1 MQSLS
6 DYRWQARQD
15 LQGRW
20 GEAVCA
26 TLVVALV
33 AMVCLGPSMP
43 NIILNATAHHGGLPP
58 YTWWSNSLYGLG
70 FILALFICTPLQYA
84 IDCAFLRFTR
94 RNEGSVLSNTWSIFR
109 TDYSS
114 YLLAGLLIS
123 VLTGLLSVVTLG
135 IGGIILAYA
144 YRMVPYLLHDYPD
157 LSLREVLRTSRQMMR
172 GYKWRLFLL
181 DLVFFGWYLL
191 GIFTFFIAYFWID
204 AYQSTTMAHFYEDL
218 KANRIVD
225 EDASED
231 SQEAEYVEV
240 EEA

>member
-26 TLVVALV
+26 TLVVCLV
-33 AMVCLGPSMP
+33 AVACMGPSMP
-43 NIILNATAHHGGLPP
+43 NIILNATTYHGGLPA

-70 FILALFICTPLQYA
+70 FVLALFISTPLQYA
-84 IDCAFLRFTR
+84 VACAFLRFTR
-94 RNEGSVLSNTWSIFR
+94 RSEGIVLSNTWSIFR

-114 YLLAGLLIS
+114 YLLAGLLVS
-123 VLTGLLSVVTLG
+123 VLTGLLSLVTLG

-157 LSLREVLRTSRQMMR
+157 LSLREALRTSRQMMR

-181 DLVFFGWYLL
+181 DLVFFGWYFL
-191 GIFTFFIAYFWID
+191 GIFTFCIAYFWID
-204 AYQSTTMAHFYEDL
+204 AYQNATMAHFYEDL

-225 EDASED
+225 EDAPAD
-231 SQEAEYVEV
+231 SQEEEYIEV